1 MTARTNKAC
10 RHKAGVSLLEM
21 LVALG
26 IFAIISSIVYGT
38 FSRTAGTR
46 VYAEQ
51 RLNLFAIARA
61 AISWMERDLMAAGTT
76 GLFPTGQPILFVSA
90 GIAERETG
98 RDDVPLLEVTTASSL
113 GTSPLEID
121 GFVLPG
127 HSERSSETRVVY
139 RLERSTEP
147 DAAPGLSSERA
158 QGMEKAAAYDLVRY
172 DFRPA
177 RAAELEFAA
186 RSVIAGGVESVTLRF
201 YDGVSWWESW
211 DSRPGAANSR
221 RVPRMVETRITMH
234 DAEGP
239 PLTFVSGV
247 AVASQI
253 DAG

>member
-1 MTARTNKAC
+1 MTLGRTCEC
-10 RHKAGVSLLEM
+10 RRQTGVSLLEM

-38 FSRTAGTR
+38 FSRTAATR
-46 VYAEQ
+46 AYAEH

-61 AISWMERDLMAAGTT
+61 AISWIERDLMAAGTT
-76 GLFPTGQPILFVSA
+76 GLFPAAQPIVFVSS
-90 GIAERETG
+90 GLAEGETG
-98 RDDVPLLEVTTASSL
+98 RDDIPLLEVTTASSL
-113 GTSPLEID
+113 GTSPFEID

-139 RLERSTEP
+139 RLERPSEP
-147 DAAPGLSSERA
+147 AAGRGASVPQTPVRETL
-158 QGMEKAAAYDLVRY
+158 AAYDLVRY
-172 DFRPA
+172 DFRPPTT
-177 RAAELEFAA
+177 AELEFAT

-201 YDGVSWWESW
+201 YDGVGWWESW
-211 DSRPGAANSR
+211 DSRPGASNSR
-221 RVPRMVETRITMH
+221 RIPRMVETRITMY

-239 PLTFVSGV
+239 PVTFVSGV